1 MIDTMLLALIAGL
14 LGAHLWQR
22 HRQHRELIEW
32 LDSLGNLTGD
42 LLRGLLDTARD
53 KGKG

>member
-1 MIDTMLLALIAGL
+1 MIDTLLLAAIAGL
-14 LGAHLWQR
+14 LGALIWQR

-32 LDSLGNLTGD
+32 LDSLGSMTGD
-42 LLRGLLDTARD
+42 LLRGLLDATRE